1 MNPSPNDAEAITTPT
16 DPGELLA
23 LAGNV
28 LKKRLKNGK
37 KVTKFSPTGE
47 SHEVT
52 EEPTSG
58 EINAAV
64 NWYKVAREDMS
75 SGKKSPVQEV
85 AEQLKGMGIKF
96 NGKDVDL
103 SSLPDADEE
112 AEKRVV

>member
-1 MNPSPNDAEAITTPT
+1 MNPNHADTSTPPPE

-23 LAGNV
+23 LAGRV
-28 LKKRLKNGK
+28 LKKRLKEGK

-47 SHEVT
+47 KEVVT
-52 EEPTSG
+52 EPPTAS

-75 SGKKSPVQEV
+75 SGKKSDVQQV
-85 AEQLKGMGIKF
+85 AEQLKGMGIRF